1 MLQSCTVGE
10 FDRERARL
18 YSEGTFDMSPTALIT
33 GSNSGIGL
41 ATALCL
47 ARRGYTVW
55 ATMRNLEKAAE
66 LLKVSERE
74 KLPIE
79 VAQLDVCDDASVQSA
94 VGRVLQKSGRID
106 VVVNNAGYGLRGAIE
121 EVSLDEWQRQFET
134 NFFGVIRVTHAVL
147 PQMRAQKSGAIVNIS
162 SVLGRFAIPFSGP
175 YASSK
180 FALEGLT
187 ETLRYELAPWNIR
200 VILIEPGFIATNFQQ
215 NAQLARGA
223 QSESSPYAVFKKAS
237 GRRVQRHIYRAAP
250 PEKVAETIYRAI
262 THPNPKLRYPVGRDA
277 QLGLSLRKFLP
288 AGFFERVLKRQLGL

>member
-1 MLQSCTVGE
+1 
-10 FDRERARL
+10 
-18 YSEGTFDMSPTALIT
+18 MSQIALIT

-41 ATALCL
+41 VTSLYL

-55 ATMRNLEKAAE
+55 ATMRNLEKATE
-66 LLKVSERE
+66 LRNIIERE

-79 VAQLDVCDDASVQSA
+79 LARLDVCDDDSVKNA
-94 VGRVLQKSGRID
+94 VAQILQRGGRID
-106 VVVNNAGYGLRGAIE
+106 VLVNNAGYGLRGAIE
-121 EVSLDEWQRQFET
+121 EVSLDEWKRQFET
-134 NFFGVIRVTHAVL
+134 NFFGVIRVTQAVL

-175 YASSK
+175 YTSSK

-215 NAQLARGA
+215 NAQLAHGA
-223 QSESSPYAVFKKAS
+223 QGESSPYVIFKKAS
-237 GRRVQRHIYRAAP
+237 GRRVQRNIYRAAP
-250 PEKVAETIYRAI
+250 PENVAETIYRAI

-277 QLGLSLRKFLP
+277 RLVLPLRKLLPAGLFERLLKKQLGL
-288 AGFFERVLKRQLGL
+288 